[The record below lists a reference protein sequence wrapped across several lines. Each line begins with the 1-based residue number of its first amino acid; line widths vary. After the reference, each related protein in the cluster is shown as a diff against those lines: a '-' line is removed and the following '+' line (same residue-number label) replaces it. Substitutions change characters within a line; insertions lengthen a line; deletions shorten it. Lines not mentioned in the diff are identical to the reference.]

1 MEKSELKN
9 NFQYFCT
16 SFFCVIANVNIIGG
30 DVVFDKLENIKG
42 FKRSLTS
49 GERGNELELKYL
61 QVDLVAGIL
70 PI

>member
-16 SFFCVIANVNIIGG
+16 FFFCVIANVNIIGG
-30 DVVFDKLENIKG
+30 DVVENIKG